1 VVDRAARR
9 LTYARAGHDRPLLVR
24 ARRSR
29 NSAARARSWGAGG
42 NLLGLSE
49 ERIDLAPGDRLV
61 LYTDGLVDSLSPEGE
76 SFGEDRLKDFLAVHG
91 DLPPRELC
99 DAAFA
104 ELVAFQGGAEQYD
117 DMAVLTTEVE

>member
-1 VVDRAARR
+1 MIARCWCAAR
-9 LTYARAGHDRPLLVR
+9 P
-24 ARRSR
+24 SR
-29 NSAARARSWGAGG
+29 NSAGRARFWGCWRGTCS
-42 NLLGLSE
+42 GLSE

-76 SFGEDRLKDFLAVHG
+76 SYGEDRLKAFLALHG

-104 ELVAFQGGAEQYD
+104 ELAAFQSGAEQFD
-117 DMAVLTTEVE
+117 DMAVLATEVE